1 MQIWFQMGVQGGEDE
16 APKTV
21 QPVRQGVEDAADT
34 VIAFESN
41 LQ

>member
-1 MQIWFQMGVQGGEDE
+1 MQIWFQMGVQGGKDE

-21 QPVRQGVEDAADT
+21 RPARQGIENAADT

-41 LQ
+41 SQ